1 MDALRAK
8 HPDQQQ
14 LEKHLEDQ
22 NAKEKQRYK
31 QQIQGLESYNAKL
44 IGDVRQRDEEIERAI
59 KVHRANERLS
69 KDLNE
74 HKSLSERLR
83 EELKNLRAERERDH
97 EQC

>member
-1 MDALRAK
+1 M
-8 HPDQQQ
+8 
-14 LEKHLEDQ
+14 KHLEDQ
-22 NAKEKQRYK
+22 NAKEKQRFK

-74 HKSLSERLR
+74 HKSLLERLR

>member
-1 MDALRAK
+1 MR
-8 HPDQQQ
+8 
-14 LEKHLEDQ
+14 HLEDQ
-22 NAKEKQRYK
+22 NAKEKQRFT
-31 QQIQGLESYNAKL
+31 QQIQGLESYIAELK
-44 IGDVRQRDEEIERAI
+44 GDVRQRDEEIERAI

-74 HKSLSERLR
+74 HKTLSERLR

>member
-1 MDALRAK
+1 VR
-8 HPDQQQ
+8 
-14 LEKHLEDQ
+14 HLEDQ
-22 NAKEKQRYK
+22 NAKEKQRFT
-31 QQIQGLESYNAKL
+31 QQIQGLESYIAELK
-44 IGDVRQRDEEIERAI
+44 GDVRQRDEEIERAI

-74 HKSLSERLR
+74 HKSLCERLR